1 MKLSKNFIVLG
12 ACLALGLPLAF
23 SSMKENPVTVK
34 AADTRTFEIEFNF
47 DKINKYEIMQTY
59 IGQFKIGFNFLY
71 NNDPIQIFNTSPTYI
86 NDHLDERL
94 DANGQPLKIADGLII
109 NGKSI
114 REWANYN
121 KTNEHHL
128 VYSTIDNVQQ
138 FPMSTNSGGYVFSAV
153 NLMFET
159 TGIELRLNLEVF
171 PMDDIEVTFKKD
183 FFKGYFDGH
192 SYELAEDVTY
202 YSEINSDAPAAG
214 NPKDKITFVKERNER
229 LVNLGI
235 ENIHVSSQKT
245 ANKGGLYHYYQIF
258 TQIERDQT
266 RVNGESAVPTDHDR
280 YIYSN
285 ILLNGLP
292 LTHYNAWARANKK
305 DFSSINWNSPA
316 SSVQNA
322 DYETG
327 HATGSINPRYD
338 LAARA
343 EIAVGTNDINY
354 IITVYL
360 PDQLLVDVGITDPVF
375 ELREGSS
382 WFSKDSQGNPIIVR
396 ISQSAFV
403 NYIAE
408 KCEELDNYPDFS
420 LYRAEEV
427 ATIGGII
434 SAAKGDIYSA
444 ASIEE
449 IDAIVLEAKA
459 DIDAVPTATQIA
471 EQEHIAAVEAL
482 IDAIPNEI
490 VDNEECVNAI
500 NAAKEAYALLTNSEK
515 SHVAVALVEKLINAD
530 AALEALKFEEYKQL
544 VLDQIN
550 AEVDP
555 DLYRTEQKNTIL
567 ELLSEAYL
575 AIDAATDMESVDI
588 AYDSLI
594 AAVAPVPLASVLAK
608 AELEAIDLTVYRT
621 EQREQFEALI
631 AQGKALIDQC
641 KTADDVDRALA
652 RVLALIAKVKTS
664 EEMDLDVELT
674 PARETAKEE
683 LLQYANAKGRKNY
696 SALNWEQIMD
706 YVDLGNLA
714 IDTAMSE
721 EAIATAL
728 ADAKANIDTVEK
740 LPPDEIPD
748 DKPSKK
754 SGCGGSVVATS
765 VVLSI
770 LSVAGLGLVS
780 LKKREK

>member
-1 MKLSKNFIVLG
+1 M
-12 ACLALGLPLAF
+12 
-23 SSMKENPVTVK
+23 
-34 AADTRTFEIEFNF
+34 
-47 DKINKYEIMQTY
+47 
-59 IGQFKIGFNFLY
+59 
-71 NNDPIQIFNTSPTYI
+71 
-86 NDHLDERL
+86 
-94 DANGQPLKIADGLII
+94 
-109 NGKSI
+109 
-114 REWANYN
+114 
-121 KTNEHHL
+121 
-128 VYSTIDNVQQ
+128 
-138 FPMSTNSGGYVFSAV
+138 
-153 NLMFET
+153 
-159 TGIELRLNLEVF
+159 
-171 PMDDIEVTFKKD
+171 
-183 FFKGYFDGH
+183 
-192 SYELAEDVTY
+192 
-202 YSEINSDAPAAG
+202 
-214 NPKDKITFVKERNER
+214 
-229 LVNLGI
+229 
-235 ENIHVSSQKT
+235 
-245 ANKGGLYHYYQIF
+245 
-258 TQIERDQT
+258 
-266 RVNGESAVPTDHDR
+266 
-280 YIYSN
+280 
-285 ILLNGLP
+285 
-292 LTHYNAWARANKK
+292 
-305 DFSSINWNSPA
+305 
-316 SSVQNA
+316 
-322 DYETG
+322 
-327 HATGSINPRYD
+327 
-338 LAARA
+338 AARA

-621 EQREQFEALI
+621 EQREQVEALI

-714 IDTAMSE
+714 IDTAMSD